1 MSFNRKTQTA
11 AVALSLGLAAGAA
24 MPAAADDSFT
34 FPSASGTMI
43 AATATPQFAPPAGA
57 QVEAGFVAPETG
69 GVVLTGVSKPDQ
81 IPLPIGSPDHKA
93 RFGMH
98 SQSGDVYGYRFLTHA
113 LASQSFANYAA
124 DYYRLFTPGYA
135 VTAWTDRV
143 AGFVETGY
151 GNAVDSWTGGAYY
164 MGRVRGPST
173 RRNSPPDLSR
183 MPVFRPHPELE
194 THPTF
199 GK

>member
-1 MSFNRKTQTA
+1 MSFIRKTQA
-11 AVALSLGLAAGAA
+11 AVIALSLISAAGAA
-24 MPAAADDSFT
+24 MPAAADDTFT

-43 AATATPQFAPPAGA
+43 AATATPQFAPTGA
-57 QVEAGFVAPETG
+57 QFEAGVIAPETG
-69 GVVLTGVSKPDQ
+69 GVVLTGASKADHV
-81 IPLPIGSPDHKA
+81 PLPLGSAGYKA
-93 RFGMH
+93 SYGM
-98 SQSGDVYGYRFLTHA
+98 QSKSDAYAYRFLTHA

-164 MGRVRGPST
+164 LARVRGPST

>member
-1 MSFNRKTQTA
+1 MSFNRKTSTA
-11 AVALSLGLAAGAA
+11 VIALSLAAAAA
-24 MPAAADDSFT
+24 MPAAASEKYS

-43 AATATPQFAPPAGA
+43 AATTSQFVPPATPQSET
-57 QVEAGFVAPETG
+57 QVIAPETG
-69 GVVLTGVSKPDQ
+69 AAIAVTGASKSNQ
-81 IPLPIGSPDHKA
+81 VPLPIGSPDYKA
-93 RFGMH
+93 RYGMR
-98 SQSGDVYGYRFLTHA
+98 SQSAADVYSYRFLTHA
-113 LASQSFANYAA
+113 LASQSLANYAA

-164 MGRVRGPST
+164 LGRVRGPSG
-173 RRNSPPDLSR
+173 RRNSPPDLST
-183 MPVFRPHPELE
+183 MPVFRAHPELE

-199 GK
+199 DK

>member
-1 MSFNRKTQTA
+1 MSFNRKTSTA
-11 AVALSLGLAAGAA
+11 VIALSLAMTATAT
-24 MPAAADDSFT
+24 MPAAADDTLS
-34 FPSASGTMI
+34 FPSASGTLI
-43 AATATPQFAPPAGA
+43 AATATPQFAAPTGA
-57 QVEAGFVAPETG
+57 SVEAGIIAPEAG
-69 GVVLTGVSKPDQ
+69 GVVLTGVSKTDHV
-81 IPLPIGSPDHKA
+81 PLPYGSDYK
-93 RFGMH
+93 RFGMQ
-98 SQSGDVYGYRFLTHA
+98 SQGDAYAYRFLTHA

-164 MGRVRGPST
+164 LGRVRGPST

-183 MPVFRPHPELE
+183 MPVLRPHPELE

>member
-1 MSFNRKTQTA
+1 MSFNRKTSTA
-11 AVALSLGLAAGAA
+11 VIALSLAAAAA
-24 MPAAADDSFT
+24 MPAAAGDQYS

-43 AATATPQFAPPAGA
+43 AATTSQFAPPTIA
-57 QVEAGFVAPETG
+57 QADANAVAPELGGAVAMTG
-69 GVVLTGVSKPDQ
+69 ASKFNN
-81 IPLPIGSPDHKA
+81 IPLPVGSPDYKA
-93 RFGMH
+93 RYGAH
-98 SQSGDVYGYRFLTHA
+98 SPSAADVYAYRFITHA

-164 MGRVRGPST
+164 LGRVRGPSA
-173 RRNSPPDLSR
+173 RRDSPPDLSR
-183 MPVFRPHPELE
+183 MPTFRPHPELE

-199 GK
+199 NK